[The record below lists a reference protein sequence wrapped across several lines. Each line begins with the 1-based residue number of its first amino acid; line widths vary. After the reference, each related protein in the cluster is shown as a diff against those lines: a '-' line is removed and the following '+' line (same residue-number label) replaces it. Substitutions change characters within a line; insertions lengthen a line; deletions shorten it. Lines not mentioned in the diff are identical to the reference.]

1 MQGNNEKLALKLL
14 IDKSSNKVLFGEG
27 GKDVVDFIFSLL
39 SLPLGVVTKLL
50 TEDSM
55 VGSIGKVYQSLGKL
69 NGTYILSNE
78 KISSLLNPQLAS
90 TSNPNTNFLLPPATN
105 EDSTGRRFYMCSSTS
120 ARCYTAKNKE
130 AQFVNPPKSVG
141 SVVEGGSEGKGYVKG
156 VVTYSV
162 MDDLTVVPMSTI
174 SSIAFLNKFHI
185 KDLGSLEEKMVGVG
199 FDEVTYIL
207 IALYLPVCLCKTSW
221 N

>member
-50 TEDSM
+50 TKDSM
-55 VGSIGKVYQSLGKL
+55 VGSIGKVYQSLDKL
-69 NGTYILSNE
+69 NETYILSNE

-105 EDSTGRRFYMCSSTS
+105 EDSKSRRFYICSNTNYGYGDFCAYVSEVKRVSCRRCRTS
-120 ARCYTAKNKE
+120 MNKE
-130 AQFVNPPKSVG
+130 AQFVNSKSVG
-141 SVVEGGSEGKGYVKG
+141 SVVQGGAG
-156 VVTYSV
+156 
-162 MDDLTVVPMSTI
+162 
-174 SSIAFLNKFHI
+174 
-185 KDLGSLEEKMVGVG
+185 
-199 FDEVTYIL
+199 
-207 IALYLPVCLCKTSW
+207 W
-221 N
+221 